1 LADYARH
8 YEEIRA
14 AGANLVAISVDSPEK
29 SELVR
34 RQLRLPFAILSDA
47 NKRLIQDWDI
57 YNPRE
62 KGGIAKPAVFIVDR
76 NRNVLFASVD
86 STAARVPTQEIVRIL
101 QSTDQAAATAAPKRY
116 FPGFG
121 DFLRAILNLIRFRKS

>member
-14 AGANLVAISVDSPEK
+14 AGANFVYVSVDSPEK
-29 SELVR
+29 SELLR

-47 NKRLIQDWDI
+47 KKRVVQDWDI

-62 KGGIAKPAVFIVDR
+62 KGGIAKPAVFIIDR

-86 STAARVPTQEIVRIL
+86 STTARVPTQEIVRIL
-101 QSTDQAAATAAPKRY
+101 QSTDQAAAAAAPKGY

-121 DFLRAILNLIRFRKS
+121 NFLRAILNPIRFRKR